1 MKVRCAH
8 ATHRQSVRSEESRIG
23 VLIVLFTRGFTFF
36 QIEACALMRRMIL
49 YVLFLFSSQSKEQG
63 RHVSTRA
70 GDIGT
75 SASPEFWVWS
85 LGASV
90 GDKAGGIHGSS
101 RED

>member
-1 MKVRCAH
+1 M
-8 ATHRQSVRSEESRIG
+8 THRQAVRSEESLIG

-49 YVLFLFSSQSKEQG
+49 YVLFLFLSQSKEQG
-63 RHVSTRA
+63 SHVSTRA

-85 LGASV
+85 PGASV
-90 GDKAGGIHGSS
+90 SDEAGGIHGSS
-101 RED
+101 HED